1 MNKTKVLAYLKLC
14 LHALI
19 TGAIIGAVVGLYQLG
34 IQGLSGLSGKMYA
47 SSEWWMVALIVVLGI
62 LGAYANNKILDFAPG
77 VDGSGIPSIE
87 LGIRKKRAISWKK
100 DIPMMILNSYIS
112 TFVGFPLGSEGPS
125 VVVAGKLSKMTE
137 DISRIEDDDAIAMAC
152 GTGFGCAFLSPLA
165 GLCYIFEE
173 SLHKFHP
180 ALIFRSL
187 IMMASAIVTTSLI
200 NHHHLLEVENVAVL
214 GLNQVYVLFIL
225 VVFNVIVGVLFVK
238 AIIALKRYFT
248 RNADKKWVKYRGYAL
263 FAVVILLSCLLPGIM
278 GAGSSLVKALSG
290 YQVLWIVILILLLRF
305 FMTVI
310 SGSGRVTGGLV
321 VPMMTLG
328 ALTGQIACLLCNR
341 YFGLPDE
348 VNEIVILISMC
359 MIFGIITK
367 TPFTSV
373 ALVYSAFA
381 YSGNDY
387 LHAAVMI
394 PFVAVAI
401 FLAVYISKWMK
412 VDCLYEQ
419 FMEISLE
426 FDKKPEND
434 VK

>member
-1 MNKTKVLAYLKLC
+1 MNKTKVLSYLKLC

-34 IQGLSGLSGKMYA
+34 IQGLNKLSSKMYT
-47 SSEWWMVALIVVLGI
+47 SSDWWMVALIVVSGI
-62 LGAYANNKILDFAPG
+62 IGAVANAKILDFAPG
-77 VDGSGIPSIE
+77 VDGSGIPNIE

-137 DISRIEDDDAIAMAC
+137 DLSHIEDDDAIAMAC

-165 GLCYIFEE
+165 GICYIFEE

-180 ALIFRSL
+180 SLIFRSL
-187 IMMASAIVTTSLI
+187 IMMMSAIVTTSLI
-200 NHHHLLEVENVAVL
+200 NRHHLLEVEHVAVL
-214 GLNQVYVLFIL
+214 DLNQVYILLIL
-225 VVFNVIVGVLFVK
+225 VILNVIVGVLFVK
-238 AIIALKRYFT
+238 AIVALKRYFT
-248 RNADKKWVKYRGYAL
+248 KNAEKKWVKYRGYAL
-263 FAVVILLSCLLPGIM
+263 FAIVILLSCLLPGLM
-278 GAGSSLVKALSG
+278 GAGSSLVKSLNE
-290 YQVLWIVILILLLRF
+290 YKVLWIVLLILLMRF
-305 FMTVI
+305 AMTVI
-310 SGSGRVTGGLV
+310 SGSGKVTGGLV

-328 ALTGQIACLLCNR
+328 ALTGQIAFLFCNR
-341 YFGLPDE
+341 YFGLAGE

-373 ALVYSAFA
+373 ALVYSALA

-394 PFVAVAI
+394 PFVAIAI
-401 FLAVYISKWMK
+401 FLAVYLSKWMK

-419 FMEISLE
+419 FMEITLE
-426 FDKKPEND
+426 SDKKPEND